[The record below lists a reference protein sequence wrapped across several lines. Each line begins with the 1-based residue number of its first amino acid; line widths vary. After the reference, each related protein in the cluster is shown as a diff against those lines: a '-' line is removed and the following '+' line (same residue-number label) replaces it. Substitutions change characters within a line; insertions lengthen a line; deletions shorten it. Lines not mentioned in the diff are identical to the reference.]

1 MFISGTVLWYV
12 MALILVGAEL
22 LTATFYLL
30 VVALGC
36 VAAGTTSY
44 FGLALGWKLG
54 SCALVIILGSIWV
67 HRLRSKKDSQ
77 ASERLMALDAGQRV
91 EVSSVGTDGLAVVQ
105 YRGSPWVA
113 RSDEGEL
120 HAGLYT
126 IDRIDGTQL
135 VLKKVQ

>member
-1 MFISGTVLWYV
+1 MFVSGPVLWYV

-44 FGLALGWKLG
+44 FGLALGWELG

-67 HRLRSKKDSQ
+67 HRSQ